1 EPPERG
7 CPGRGSAGRAAR
19 LGSQREAPRGCP
31 GDGAGALRPRK
42 DGREPDAGRRA
53 AGPVAL
59 RAAKDDEA
67 AGNHAAASSFTP
79 APKQVKRCWMKRG
92 YAARPVLK
100 WAGGK
105 RQLQHRILEKLQAD
119 INTYYEPFVGGG
131 AIFFALAAE
140 NRFKRAV
147 LGDRNADLVD
157 VYRALT
163 QDVEAVIRLLRKYR
177 YSETEYYRVRE
188 QRPRSLAA
196 RAARLIY
203 LNKTG
208 YNGLYRVNRAGEFNV
223 PFGRHKSPLI
233 CDEDNLRAA
242 AEALSR
248 AEVVTADFEAVCRD
262 ARAGDAVYFDPPYLP
277 LSKTSNFTAYDPH
290 PFGVDEHER
299 LAPVFE

>member
-1 EPPERG
+1 
-7 CPGRGSAGRAAR
+7 
-19 LGSQREAPRGCP
+19 
-31 GDGAGALRPRK
+31 
-42 DGREPDAGRRA
+42 
-53 AGPVAL
+53 
-59 RAAKDDEA
+59 
-67 AGNHAAASSFTP
+67 
-79 APKQVKRCWMKRG
+79 MKRG

-299 LAPVFE
+299 LAQVFERLERLGVCTVLSNSYTEQTRKIFGRFQYERVPVKRPINSKANLRGPVDEILVFSRRAARKRA

>member
-1 EPPERG
+1 
-7 CPGRGSAGRAAR
+7 
-19 LGSQREAPRGCP
+19 
-31 GDGAGALRPRK
+31 
-42 DGREPDAGRRA
+42 
-53 AGPVAL
+53 
-59 RAAKDDEA
+59 
-67 AGNHAAASSFTP
+67 
-79 APKQVKRCWMKRG
+79 MKRG

-299 LAPVFE
+299 LAQVFGRLERLGVCTVLSNSYTEQTRKIFGRFQYERVPVKRPINSKANLRGPVDEILVFSRRAARKRA

>member
-1 EPPERG
+1 
-7 CPGRGSAGRAAR
+7 
-19 LGSQREAPRGCP
+19 
-31 GDGAGALRPRK
+31 
-42 DGREPDAGRRA
+42 
-53 AGPVAL
+53 
-59 RAAKDDEA
+59 
-67 AGNHAAASSFTP
+67 
-79 APKQVKRCWMKRG
+79 MKRG

-105 RQLQHRILEKLQAD
+105 RQLQHRILEKLPAD
-119 INTYYEPFVGGG
+119 IDTYYEPFVGGG

-177 YSETEYYRVRE
+177 YDEAEYYRVRE

-242 AEALSR
+242 AAALGR
-248 AEVVTADFEAVCRD
+248 AEVVTEDFEPLCRD
-262 ARAGDAVYFDPPYLP
+262 AGARDAVYFDPPYLP
-277 LSKTSNFTAYDPH
+277 VSKTSNFTAYDPH
-290 PFGVDEHER
+290 PFGIDEHER
-299 LAPVFE
+299 LAQVFERLERRGVCTVLSNSCTEQTRKIFGRFQYDRVPVKRPINSKANLRGPVDEILVFSRPPARKRA